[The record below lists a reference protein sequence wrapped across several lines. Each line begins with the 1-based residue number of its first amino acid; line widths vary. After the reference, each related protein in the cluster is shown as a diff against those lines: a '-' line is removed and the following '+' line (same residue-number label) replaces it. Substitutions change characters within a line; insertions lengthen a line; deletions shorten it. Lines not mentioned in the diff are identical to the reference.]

1 MALCNCSTPHP
12 WLLHDF
18 LLRSPSFAATLSFS
32 LVLSPA
38 TRSFS
43 LCIRI
48 YIYIYIAPFLPLFP
62 RLSSFIHFTV
72 LAVNAINGFRFRC
85 LNLAFS
91 ALCLQAAHLFL
102 STSVLRPFVLF
113 YLSLSLS
120 PFLSLSLLLFFNE
133 TNEERTP
140 TLTANHREDTPTC
153 IVRGCTLEGCS
164 E

>member
-12 WLLHDF
+12 WLHDF

-48 YIYIYIAPFLPLFP
+48 YIYIAPFLPLFP
-62 RLSSFIHFTV
+62 PLSSFIHFTV

-91 ALCLQAAHLFL
+91 ALCLQAARLFL

-113 YLSLSLS
+113 PSLS
-120 PFLSLSLLLFFNE
+120 PYLSLSLLLFFNE

-140 TLTANHREDTPTC
+140 TLTANRREDAPTC
-153 IVRGCTLEGCS
+153 IVCGCTLEECS
-164 E
+164 SE

>member
-120 PFLSLSLLLFFNE
+120 LPFCPFLFFYFSTKQTKNVPRLWQPIIA
-133 TNEERTP
+133 RTR
-140 TLTANHREDTPTC
+140 LRVSCVGAR
-153 IVRGCTLEGCS
+153 
-164 E
+164 

>member
-18 LLRSPSFAATLSFS
+18 LLRSPSLAATLSFS

-48 YIYIYIAPFLPLFP
+48 YIYIAPFLPFFP

-113 YLSLSLS
+113 YLSLPFC
-120 PFLSLSLLLFFNE
+120 PFLSLYFSTKQTKNVARLW
-133 TNEERTP
+133 ERIIARTRQRVSCVG
-140 TLTANHREDTPTC
+140 AR
-153 IVRGCTLEGCS
+153 
-164 E
+164 

>member
-18 LLRSPSFAATLSFS
+18 LLRSPSLAATLSSS

-43 LCIRI
+43 LCIR
-48 YIYIYIAPFLPLFP
+48 IYIYIAPFLPLFP

-102 STSVLRPFVLF
+102 STSVLRLYF
-113 YLSLSLS
+113 SI
-120 PFLSLSLLLFFNE
+120 FLSLSLPFYPFLSLYFSTKQTKNVARLW
-133 TNEERTP
+133 ERIIARTR
-140 TLTANHREDTPTC
+140 LRVSCVGAR
-153 IVRGCTLEGCS
+153 
-164 E
+164 